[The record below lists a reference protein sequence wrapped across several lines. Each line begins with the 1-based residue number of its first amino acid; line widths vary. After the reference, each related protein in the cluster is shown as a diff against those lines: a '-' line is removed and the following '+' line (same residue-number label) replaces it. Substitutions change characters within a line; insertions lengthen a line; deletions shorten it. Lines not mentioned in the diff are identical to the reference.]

1 MSEKTDKNANRI
13 FEKIIPILKK
23 VWIVMLLL
31 SIVSIAYLFNSFVQA
46 TWSYHARG
54 RYDVGVDINY
64 RNAPEGTAYVDVLG
78 KIDSSDEDYT
88 DFNVVPQML
97 FREDGMVL
105 GYADSLDI
113 DENSEIAK
121 YNDDGY
127 MSLSVHSKDFRY
139 LDTNGDGSCRI
150 VLNCSIKDL
159 YKAPGKFKLAYV
171 GKHGEILGVTKK
183 ASHVCDPNEFDNI
196 TANGDK
202 AVYSEEAEP
211 LAFYAAVTTIVLTI
225 LLTVIVI
232 IASTEEKVSWDKWV
246 EEQVQKASD
255 NNGEV

>member
-23 VWIVMLLL
+23 IWVVMLLL

-46 TWSYHARG
+46 THSYHKCTLG
-54 RYDVGVDINY
+54 NIGIEIKY

-78 KIDSSDEDYT
+78 KIDSSDENYT
-88 DFNVVPQML
+88 DFNVVPQNL
-97 FREDGMVL
+97 IFRNDGAVVTD
-105 GYADSLDI
+105 GDPLDI
-113 DENSEIAK
+113 DENSEIAR
-121 YNDDGY
+121 YNEDGY
-127 MSLSVHSKDFRY
+127 MSLSIHSKDFRY
-139 LDTNGDGSCRI
+139 LDVNDDGSCRI
-150 VLNCSIKDL
+150 VLNDSLK
-159 YKAPGKFKLAYV
+159 KFKLAYV

-202 AVYSEEAEP
+202 AVYSEDAEP

-232 IASTEEKVSWDKWV
+232 IASTEEKESWDKWV